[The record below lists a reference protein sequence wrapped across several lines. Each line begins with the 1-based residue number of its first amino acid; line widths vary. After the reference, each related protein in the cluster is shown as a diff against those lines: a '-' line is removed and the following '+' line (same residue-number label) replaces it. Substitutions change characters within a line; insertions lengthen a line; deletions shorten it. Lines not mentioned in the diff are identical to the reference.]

1 MDVDIWSGDFTG
13 TDTIYVTAN
22 NVGLFQ
28 LDSGG
33 SYEVTPEIVVKP
45 YDGDDYNPNWIGYL
59 GDSYSIAAGASQS
72 SEAAIGF
79 QNWVIT
85 STNTSDGLNILALGG
100 DGSSTATTITVI
112 DPPGGRAANTMLFA
126 TSISDS
132 LSTDWQNLVKV
143 DLSQT
148 RGFETITGLETDIQG
163 LTQCGFLNGITID
176 EAIAYY
182 GSLSNALAVSFQY
195 WEGGGLLSSDTSF
208 LTTIIGG
215 AGNSFYDLSS
225 LIFTP
230 TYAATW
236 NFQGGSSHA
245 GNSEI
250 AFSNQVMTETWP
262 FTTPSLNGGTTPINI
277 SHIQILDDVSAT
289 YNITVPTSGG
299 TAILPDNGE
308 AQGGVINMANFS
320 TLEPLN
326 VPYGLLAENLHPDG
340 GTPAPI
346 PFGLP
351 YTVAQLLYTPPTEAL
366 PPTVSVSDAK
376 DYQNGVVPA
385 GFQLLQF
392 LNADGST
399 QTVLGADLTVYDNFV
414 NFAVNAQD
422 LADGYDTFG
431 IPLEFSVPTPAY
443 TDAEG
448 NEWYGFEG
456 YIASLQGFNMTFYAF
471 GNGATSVNTADTFTL
486 FVSDDGAIL
495 FGCQQLLDV
504 LSPAKGTPYRA

>member
-1 MDVDIWSGDFTG
+1 MGTSVGATGTVTIASDGVGELLAISGLTTLYYNANTTETSLILGNNFQPINIPTAAAPNGTPADGFTIIVSDAIGGYSVGVDVDIWSGDFTG

-33 SYEVTPEIVVKP
+33 SPYVTPEILVKP

-112 DPPGGRAANTMLFA
+112 DPPGGRAANTILFA

-132 LSTDWQNLVKV
+132 LSTDWQNSVKV

-176 EAIAYY
+176 EAIAYF
-182 GSLSNALAVSFQY
+182 GSLSNALAASFQY
-195 WEGGGLLSSDTSF
+195 WEGGGLLSSDTSM

-262 FTTPSLNGGTTPINI
+262 FTTPSLNG
-277 SHIQILDDVSAT
+277 DDADQDF
-289 YNITVPTSGG
+289 
-299 TAILPDNGE
+299 A
-308 AQGGVINMANFS
+308 
-320 TLEPLN
+320 
-326 VPYGLLAENLHPDG
+326 HPNPG
-340 GTPAPI
+340 
-346 PFGLP
+346 
-351 YTVAQLLYTPPTEAL
+351 
-366 PPTVSVSDAK
+366 
-376 DYQNGVVPA
+376 
-385 GFQLLQF
+385 
-392 LNADGST
+392 
-399 QTVLGADLTVYDNFV
+399 
-414 NFAVNAQD
+414 
-422 LADGYDTFG
+422 
-431 IPLEFSVPTPAY
+431 
-443 TDAEG
+443 
-448 NEWYGFEG
+448 
-456 YIASLQGFNMTFYAF
+456 
-471 GNGATSVNTADTFTL
+471 
-486 FVSDDGAIL
+486 
-495 FGCQQLLDV
+495 
-504 LSPAKGTPYRA
+504 